1 MAAPWAGVA
10 EARIMG
16 KLHGQDTVNVLYFAT
31 NTVESDVSPPSP
43 LLLALVTA
51 ILECVIETL
60 LPAVT
65 IDWTCEE
72 VNARYVYNTGS
83 SPLTD
88 PVVATADAGSVGE
101 LAATSVSFAATLVH
115 LRTGLGGQ
123 RGRGRMFLPPP
134 GEANVTASQIDSTVT
149 DLIVAFITCMVG
161 KFLGASPTT
170 AWRWGVLSRK
180 DLTSVGGTY
189 NNSFRLI
196 SQATPSVDLAV
207 IGRRRKGHGN

>member
-10 EARIMG
+10 EARIIG
-16 KLHGQDTVNVLYFAT
+16 KLHGQDTVNVIHFAT

-43 LLLALVTA
+43 LLVALVEA
-51 ILECVIETL
+51 ILACVLETL

-65 IDWTCEE
+65 IDWTALE
-72 VNARYVYNTGS
+72 VNARYIYNTGS

-88 PVVATADAGSVGE
+88 PVVATAPIGQFGALGP
-101 LAATSVSFAATLVH
+101 TSVSFAASLIH

-134 GEANVTASQIDSTVT
+134 GEANVTQSSIDTGVQ
-149 DLIVAFITCMVG
+149 DFLIEFLNCMAG
-161 KFLGASPTT
+161 KFLGPSPTT
-170 AWRWGVLSRK
+170 AWRWGILSRK

-189 NNSFRLI
+189 NNSFRII
-196 SQATPSVDLAV
+196 SQMTPSLRLAV
-207 IGRRRKGHGN
+207 IGRRRIGHGN

>member
-60 LPAVT
+60 LPGVT
-65 IDWTCEE
+65 QDWTCEE

-88 PVVATADAGSVGE
+88 PVVATADAGSIGE
-101 LAATSVSFAATLVH
+101 LGATSVSFAASLVH

-134 GEANVTASQIDSTVT
+134 GESNVTASAIDSTTT
-149 DLIVAFITCMVG
+149 DLLVAFLTCMAG

-180 DLTSVGGTY
+180 DLSSVGGTY
-189 NNSFRLI
+189 NNSFRVI
-196 SQATPSVDLAV
+196 SQATPSVNLAV
-207 IGRRRKGHGN
+207 IGRRRVGHGN